1 MSLAGKIETTA
12 NAATIIA
19 AALLSVVLVKV
30 YLLPSPIV
38 RSAPVVSAPEI
49 VKGKRMDAHLLGV
62 DWAKNHRTL
71 VLAISTTCH
80 FCTESAPFF
89 RRLGEEKDV
98 KTVAALPQ
106 SVSEGKKYLA
116 GESVHVDEVRQVP
129 LNSLG
134 IMATP
139 TLLLVNEAGVV
150 TDVWVGKLPPD
161 QENEVLSAMEKKVA
175 GISPDHTTP

>member
-19 AALLSVVLVKV
+19 AALLSVVLVKF
-30 YLLPSPIV
+30 YLMPSLPA
-38 RSAPVVSAPEI
+38 RSAPVTSAPE
-49 VKGKRMDAHLLGV
+49 VTKGKSMDGHLLGV
-62 DWAKNHRTL
+62 DWAKNRRTL
-71 VLAISTTCH
+71 VLALSTTCH

-89 RRLGEEKDV
+89 RRLGEEKEV

-116 GESVHVDEVRQVP
+116 GESVHVDEVRQVS
-129 LNSLG
+129 LNGLG

-150 TDVWVGKLPPD
+150 TDVWVGKLQPD
-161 QENEVLSAMEKKVA
+161 QENEVLSAMEKKIA
-175 GISPDHTTP
+175 GISPKATTP